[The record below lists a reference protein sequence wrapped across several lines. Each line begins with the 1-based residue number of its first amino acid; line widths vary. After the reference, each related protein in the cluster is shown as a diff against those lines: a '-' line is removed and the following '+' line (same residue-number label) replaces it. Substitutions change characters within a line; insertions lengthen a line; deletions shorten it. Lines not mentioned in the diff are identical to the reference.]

1 MIRRPPRATR
11 TDTLFPYTALFRSTA
26 AGAPPGVALGGLA
39 PGRLAPGLAVSGSR
53 GAEGSLGRPG
63 PLRLPTIESHPF
75 PVAPPGLAARGRT
88 RSLSRNPYDKVGATT
103 VKGGGGAGS
112 RRHAA

>member
-1 MIRRPPRATR
+1 MC
-11 TDTLFPYTALFRSTA
+11 ALPIS
-26 AGAPPGVALGGLA
+26 

-63 PLRLPTIESHPF
+63 PLRLPNIESHPF

-103 VKGGGGAGS
+103 VKGRGEIGRASGRDRVCQYVEFSVVVG
-112 RRHAA
+112 